1 MTLPRLLFLFGIGFL
16 LANARAMLLHLQ
28 YWRRRRHA
36 LLVWPGRRPP
46 FYGMQ
51 VGIAAALGLLIVYNL
66 AFRVQLPPETLF
78 GEGMMFLYYAYAV
91 PMTARIQRG
100 FYKDGVWSDRGFVPY
115 RGIGGLTWREGK
127 DPLLLLAAQGGGTA
141 RSLLVPGQ
149 YYGAVRRILRDLI
162 GQHAIRLSGHGLD
175 LGVKDERE
183 DA

>member
-1 MTLPRLLFLFGIGFL
+1 MALSRLLLLFGIGFL
-16 LANARAMLLHLQ
+16 VANARALLVHYQ
-28 YWRRRRHA
+28 YWRRRRHGM
-36 LLVWPGRRPP
+36 LVWPGPRPP
-46 FYGMQ
+46 FFAMQ
-51 VGIAAALGLLIVYNL
+51 LGIAGALGLLLIYNVF
-66 AFRVQLPPETLF
+66 FRLPPPETLF

-127 DPLLLLAAQGGGTA
+127 DPLLLLAAEGGGTA